1 MRLADCTRCGAGVG
15 FKGETLCCR
24 CRGHDRETDRRA
36 VCSVCGKLLRLQPDT
51 RRCIRCSR
59 TCIECCHVLRYKTSV
74 RCRGCRRRHEA
85 ARGKAICPRC
95 GRPGFLRPDSG
106 WCGTCSRPLAPPLRP
121 RACSV
126 CGELRRKQGEGM
138 CRRCWS
144 HDPGRP
150 LRQAENLVAT
160 LDDPPEWL
168 QGFAAFAATCHCA
181 QRACVML
188 TTLGRLLR
196 DASASSHPQAL
207 LERAR
212 RPGRSPGALART
224 LAEFFVG
231 QHLAFGLDEDAR
243 LALGRR
249 QRRIAAAPEDLRPE
263 VSRFVDDL
271 VRSQERARRAGT
283 HPRSDT
289 TVEST
294 LGTVRDFAVFVVEER
309 HQASWSAIGVGDI
322 EAFLTVQPANRARRL
337 GSLRQFFGWARKQ
350 KLVLVDPTRNL
361 PAGRYRGFKGQ
372 TLTLTEQRRVF
383 RRWTTEDGVHPHEAL
398 VGILALLHAASS
410 TELRLLRVDDID
422 HRHHTIRLGQRP
434 HPVPLDPVSHT
445 ALRRCLAHRDTLST
459 MNPHVIVTRTT
470 KTRTMPA
477 STAYV
482 SHVLDAAGVPPK
494 TLRSTRLVDLVV
506 DLDPKVAAAALGMK
520 PEGLVNY
527 LADCVDPGRLPAQ
540 ADAHT
545 GVEDVVVPNL

>member
-24 CRGHDRETDRRA
+24 CRAHDRETDRRA
-36 VCSVCGKLLRLQPDT
+36 VCSACGKLLRLDPDT
-51 RRCIRCSR
+51 GRCVRCSR
-59 TCIECCHVLRYKTSV
+59 TCIDCGHVLRYKTSV

-85 ARGKAICPRC
+85 ARAKAVCPRC
-95 GRPGFLRPDSG
+95 GRPGFIRPGSG
-106 WCGTCSRPLAPPLRP
+106 WCGTCSRPPAPPLAP

-138 CRRCWS
+138 CHRCWS

-150 LRQAENLVAT
+150 VRQAENLVAT
-160 LDDPPEWL
+160 LDDPPAWL
-168 QGFAAFAATCHCA
+168 QTFAAFAATRHCA

-188 TTLGRLLR
+188 TALGRLLR
-196 DASASSHPQAL
+196 DDDPSHPQAL

-224 LAEFFVG
+224 LEEFFVG

-243 LALGRR
+243 RALGRR
-249 QRRIAAAPEDLRPE
+249 QRRIAAAPEGLRPE
-263 VSRFVDDL
+263 VSLFVDDL

-289 TVEST
+289 TIEGT
-294 LGTVRDFAVFVVEER
+294 LGTVRDFAVFAVEER
-309 HQASWSAIGVGDI
+309 HKTSWSAVDVDDV
-322 EAFLTVQPANRARRL
+322 EAFLKVQPANRARRL
-337 GSLRQFFGWARKQ
+337 GSLRQLFRWARKQ
-350 KLVLVDPTRNL
+350 KLVLVDPTKTL
-361 PAGRYRGFKGQ
+361 SVGRYRGFMGQ
-372 TLTLTEQRRVF
+372 TLTLSEQRRVF
-383 RRWTTEDGVHPHEAL
+383 DRWTTEDDVHPHEAL

-410 TELRLLRVDDID
+410 TELRLLRIDDID
-422 HRHHTIRLGQRP
+422 QRGRTIRLGRRP
-434 HPVPLDPVSHT
+434 HSVPLDPLSHA
-445 ALRRCLAHRDTLST
+445 ALQRCLAHRDALGT

-470 KTRTMPA
+470 KTRITPA
-477 STAYV
+477 STAYLA
-482 SHVLDAAGVPPK
+482 HVLDAAGVPPK

-506 DLDPKVAAAALGMK
+506 DLDPKVAAQALGMK

-527 LADCVDPGRLPAQ
+527 LADCVDPGRLP
-540 ADAHT
+540 DR
-545 GVEDVVVPNL
+545 P